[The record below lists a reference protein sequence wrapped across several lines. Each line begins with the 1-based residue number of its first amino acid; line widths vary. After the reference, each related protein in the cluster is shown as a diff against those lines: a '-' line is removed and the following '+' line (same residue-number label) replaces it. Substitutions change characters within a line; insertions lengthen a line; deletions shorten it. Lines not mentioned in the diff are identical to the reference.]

1 MKHYLSLILDC
12 NDGDIR
18 LSGSVANTE
27 GTVQYCYYSTWGLIS
42 DNSWNDPAA
51 QVVCKQLGY
60 QSGELNNNIMITTL
74 LFLSLYFIRC
84 LCIWIKIRETKQD
97 NNIEYSWLYWIRDD
111 TSRLSIHTAES

>member
-60 QSGELNNNIMITTL
+60 QSGELNNNNPS
-74 LFLSLYFIRC
+74 FPLSLFY
-84 LCIWIKIRETKQD
+84 KV
-97 NNIEYSWLYWIRDD
+97 SLYLDRN
-111 TSRLSIHTAES
+111 TGNQTEQ